1 MFLCGLRRRIIA
13 GWLLKY
19 QICYIITGDNQ
30 IAEAS
35 GRGLLW
41 KRNEYRDLLGS
52 VHSAEE

>member
-1 MFLCGLRRRIIA
+1 MFLRGLSRRFIA

-19 QICYIITGDNQ
+19 RIRYIIAGDNQ

-41 KRNEYRDLLGS
+41 KRNEYRDLLGN
-52 VHSAEE
+52 VHSTEE